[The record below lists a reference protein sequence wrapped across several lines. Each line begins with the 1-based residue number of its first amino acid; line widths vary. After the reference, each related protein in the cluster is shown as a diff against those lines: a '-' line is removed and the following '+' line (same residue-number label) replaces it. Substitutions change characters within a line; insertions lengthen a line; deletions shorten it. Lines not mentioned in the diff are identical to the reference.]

1 MVELY
6 YERST
11 WAADD
16 PCDRWDTWD
25 PDRLQREW
33 ILVDTGV
40 SNDKGFYMV
49 DTLAAHHGRY
59 KVIFTAPD
67 NALLPDGQSVVYTA
81 DGTYTW
87 NLDVPNY
94 RQELTLPTDAA
105 LAANQAMY
113 TFGLKKG
120 VEGWVPWDNEDPDV
134 AILMGDLIIN
144 YVADVALTEVDC
156 ECDFYDEMYVFG
168 TVYDSD
174 LAGNPAYP
182 DVKQDGIANVTV
194 TLERAYLTADAV
206 LGWPDDLHR
215 SCTGV
220 DEIDPQ
226 DLNLVWV
233 PIDQR
238 ETSEQGMVDI
248 KDDPLTPNVDET
260 LKYKWGGNYVY
271 DLGAWAGG
279 CCQDISLDQDF
290 YLFRVV
296 INGVA
301 SGAVGNWGCFEEGEA
316 RVLRVQAN
324 YELPCFSEHFDTTH
338 VGHFDSNP
346 HWPR

>member
-1 MVELY
+1 MKKLYVLIVVAMLAALVLPMAASAEFGNDPFYLAGKVYDKTNGIGIGGAMVELY

-40 SNDKGFYMV
+40 TNDKGFYMV
-49 DTLAAHHGRY
+49 DTLAEHHGRY
-59 KVIFTAPD
+59 KVIFTAPE

-94 RQELTLPTDAA
+94 REVLALPEDAA

-113 TFGLKKG
+113 TFALNKG
-120 VEGWVPWDNEDPDV
+120 TEIWEPWDNEDPDE
-134 AILMGDLIIN
+134 AALMGDLIIN

-182 DVKQDGIANVTV
+182 DSVKDGIANVTV
-194 TLERAYLTADAV
+194 T
-206 LGWPDDLHR
+206 
-215 SCTGV
+215 SS
-220 DEIDPQ
+220 
-226 DLNLVWV
+226 V
-233 PIDQR
+233 PMSR
-238 ETSEQGMVDI
+238 
-248 KDDPLTPNVDET
+248 LTPFWVGPARCIVAVATGMRTTFRIWLWFGNRSISARRVSSASLYTPMIPIQSSTRALPTSMAAT
-260 LKYKWGGNYVY
+260 LSLILARGRAAAARTSPWIR
-271 DLGAWAGG
+271 
-279 CCQDISLDQDF
+279 ISTCS
-290 YLFRVV
+290 
-296 INGVA
+296 A
-301 SGAVGNWGCFEEGEA
+301 S
-316 RVLRVQAN
+316 
-324 YELPCFSEHFDTTH
+324 
-338 VGHFDSNP
+338 
-346 HWPR
+346 